1 MRKRFAKTFSVCTG
15 LMLAGLLTVTSM
27 NMQSVNAAEDSGAVG
42 LNVAYHSQ
50 QEILDRMNS
59 DAAVTSASLTF
70 AAVPSTAQPY
80 AAGSLSSET
89 LDGAITMLNQIRFI
103 AGLQDNVTLDDS
115 YNQMAQAASLVN
127 YVNNELTHFPEQ
139 PAGME
144 DSLYEQGRNGAASS
158 NIAWASWATQKFKD
172 SLINGWMADY
182 DDSNVERLGHRR
194 WCLNPQMGKTGFGAV
209 AGDNGTYSAMYS
221 FDVSNS
227 GAAQTGVAWPAQ
239 NMPMEY
245 FDDAYPWS
253 LSVGSEVD
261 KNNVSVTLTK
271 VSDGSTWKFSSGSA
285 DGYFNVDNGGYG
297 QVGCIIFRPANVHY
311 SAGDSFRVSIEGLGA
326 PLSYTVNFFDET
338 TCGGNENPGEGE
350 TPDEGGN
357 PGEGETP
364 DEGGNPGEGETP
376 DEGGNPGEGEIPDEG
391 GNPGEGEIP
400 DEGGN
405 PGEDNTPD
413 GSNSVSGNNGND
425 SAPSVSGVGTMI
437 ANAQNGDVVK
447 VIGVTA
453 LSNADMKELLKKS
466 NVTLVMEF
474 TYKEVNYVI
483 SIPSSAAVDD
493 DIPWYGPLYLAA
505 QYSNA
510 VPPANVTTGSTYTVQ
525 ANDTM
530 AKIAKLNGMTLG
542 QLAAKNPQI
551 KNLNKIKVGEQIIVK

>member
-1 MRKRFAKTFSVCTG
+1 MRKRFAKTFSVCMG

-338 TCGGNENPGEGE
+338 TCGGNENPGE
-350 TPDEGGN
+350 
-357 PGEGETP
+357 
-364 DEGGNPGEGETP
+364 
-376 DEGGNPGEGEIPDEG
+376 
-391 GNPGEGEIP
+391 
-400 DEGGN
+400 
-405 PGEDNTPD
+405 DNTPD

-493 DIPWYGPLYLAA
+493 DIPWYGPLYLVA

>member
-1 MRKRFAKTFSVCTG
+1 MRKRFAKTFSVCMG

-115 YNQMAQAASLVN
+115 YNQMVQAASLVN

-144 DSLYEQGRNGAASS
+144 DSLYQQGKKGAAES
-158 NIAWASWATQKFKD
+158 NIAWASWATQTFKD

-182 DDSNVERLGHRR
+182 DNSNVERLGHRR

-297 QVGCIIFRPANVHY
+297 QVGCIIFRPDNVHY

-357 PGEGETP
+357 PGEGET
-364 DEGGNPGEGETP
+364 
-376 DEGGNPGEGEIPDEG
+376 PDEG

>member
-1 MRKRFAKTFSVCTG
+1 MRKRFAKTFSVCMG

-357 PGEGETP
+357 PGEGE
-364 DEGGNPGEGETP
+364 
-376 DEGGNPGEGEIPDEG
+376 
-391 GNPGEGEIP
+391 IP

-493 DIPWYGPLYLAA
+493 DIPWYGPLYLVA